1 MKVQQPAIRLTP
13 AAVIISLCFILLV
26 SAAVD
31 ARLDGFDLV
40 SENEYLELYFNSQT
54 TEIAVYDKV
63 NDKTWFSNPQDR
75 AKARAAVRDR
85 LSSQVVIFHG
95 AGSGTEKNSYKY
107 SVQYEQYEYSYI
119 ENGVRVEYQIVEE
132 WRNEHYLPV
141 LTSQERMH
149 DFILARIE
157 DQQAVSEILDAYHLI
172 KLVPLG
178 DQEREPIPGINVEL
192 AFGDY
197 TLEVLSPDYLQAL
210 ADIERDERQLEELNL
225 AIAAGD
231 ESLVTQRD
239 RLERDLN
246 RARQRADK
254 QKQDIVWR
262 LMYAVQK
269 QRGDLDRMEDIR
281 LDDLRALIDNPTYLL
296 KDVGG
301 FIIQDIK
308 EILESVGFT
317 PIDMI
322 EDHKMYGIDPHLA
335 NIEVFFVPIEYTIDG
350 PNLLV
355 RIPCSEIVYPLNV
368 VDRYGIKRTIPIQRI
383 AVLEYF
389 GSANLDNEGYMLV
402 PDGCGALIYLNNG
415 RINESAF
422 GPIGGEYIYGY
433 DNALDPASSRMV
445 YPESMR
451 LPVFGMVQDGQAFF
465 AIIEKGEAL
474 GTVRADIAGK
484 IHDYNRIYPE
494 FTTTPVGV
502 VSRDAVGAVW
512 RFQEDIYKGDFV
524 IRYSFL
530 AGDDANYAGMAR
542 LYRQYLID
550 KYQLEERPTA
560 DHIPFYLEL
569 VGAIDKRKPI
579 MGVARDVV
587 VPLTTFK
594 EAQIIIDDLME
605 AGIDH
610 ITVKY
615 SGWLAGGLKHDF
627 PVKAEVEKVV
637 GTAKELQDL
646 DAYLEA
652 RGGKLYPSVGLL
664 NVYRNTAF
672 NGFST
677 RKDAAVRVNQ
687 LPADVSYYNLDLYTR
702 GDFSHWVI
710 SPRKLD
716 PFVDRFL
723 ASYERYQIQRLSVFD
738 IAREVN
744 SDFRENALVDRVESQ
759 KVILRQLGK
768 IEEKGFDLMVDY
780 GNGYAIPY
788 AAAILNLPTCSSQRN
803 ITDVDLPFYQM
814 VIRGLVD
821 YAGSPINLS
830 GSYRQAL
837 LRAVETGSYPYFIG
851 SFAPSSE
858 VKNTKYASLYAL
870 HYRDWLQEAKEIYKE
885 LDELLREVQGQSIS
899 DWQVL
904 AENVHQTTFENGL
917 SVIVNYNLE
926 PVTVNGMVIP
936 GQDYAVVQGGALER

>member
-1 MKVQQPAIRLTP
+1 MKVKQPAMIRSIP
-13 AAVIISLCFILLV
+13 ATVLISLCFILLG
-26 SAAVD
+26 SAAVN
-31 ARLDGFDLV
+31 ASLDGFELV

-54 TEIAVYDKV
+54 TEIAVYDKL

-141 LTSQERMH
+141 LVSQARMH
-149 DFILARIE
+149 DFILARID
-157 DQQAVSEILDAYHLI
+157 DQRAISDILDAYHLI
-172 KLVPLG
+172 KLVSLG
-178 DQEREPIPGINVEL
+178 DQERDSVSGINVEL

-197 TLEVLSPDYLQAL
+197 TLEILDPDYLQAL
-210 ADIERDERQLEELNL
+210 ADIERDEQQLEELNM
-225 AIAAGD
+225 AITAGD

-246 RARQRADK
+246 RARQRAAK
-254 QKQDIVWR
+254 KKQDTIWR

-269 QRGDLDRMEDIR
+269 QRGDLERMEDIR
-281 LDDLRALIDNPTYLL
+281 LDDLKALIDNPTYLL

-301 FIIQDIK
+301 FVIQDIK
-308 EILESVGFT
+308 EIFESVGFT

-355 RIPCSEIVYPLNV
+355 RVPCSEIVYPVNV

-389 GSANLDNEGYMLV
+389 GSANLDSEGYMLV

-422 GPIGGEYIYGY
+422 GPISGEYIYGY
-433 DNALDPASSRMV
+433 DHALDPASSQMV

-465 AIIEKGEAL
+465 AIIEEGEAL

-484 IHDYNRIYPE
+484 IHDYNRIYAE

-502 VSRDAVGAVW
+502 VSRESVGAAW

-530 AGDDANYAGMAR
+530 AGDDANYTGMAK
-542 LYRQYLID
+542 LYRQYLMG
-550 KYQLEERPTA
+550 KYQLEERPA
-560 DHIPFYLEL
+560 LDHIPFYLEL

-579 MGVARDVV
+579 LGVARDVV
-587 VPLTTFK
+587 VPLTTIK
-594 EAQIIIDDLME
+594 EAQTIIDDMIE
-605 AGIDH
+605 AGIDN

-627 PVKAEVEKVV
+627 PIKAEIEKVV
-637 GTAKELQDL
+637 GTAKELQEL
-646 DAYLEA
+646 EVYLKA

-702 GDFSHWVI
+702 ADFSHLAI
-710 SPRKLD
+710 SPRKFD
-716 PFVDRFL
+716 SFVDQFL
-723 ASYERYQIQRLSVFD
+723 ANYGRYEIDRLSVFD

-744 SDFRENALVDRVESQ
+744 SDFRENALVDRVECQ
-759 KVILRQLGK
+759 RIILKQLDK
-768 IEEKGFDLMVDY
+768 IKEKGFELMVDY

-788 AAAILNLPTCSSQRN
+788 ATTILNLPTSSSRRN

-837 LRAVETGSYPYFIG
+837 LTAVETGSYPYFIG

-885 LDELLREVQGQSIS
+885 LDALLREVQGQGIS

-904 AENVHQTTFENGL
+904 ADNVHQTTFENGL

-926 PVTVNGMVIP
+926 PVTVNGMAIP
-936 GQDYAVVQGGALER
+936 GQDYTVVQRGALQ